1 MGRILRCVGL
11 FGVLALVSFIQVVPA
26 EAETCSVHKWYQA
39 CSSTSEQQ
47 CQAAC
52 GSCSMCLNIV
62 QFNPCV
68 YECRCAC

>member
-1 MGRILRCVGL
+1 MGRFLRCAGL
-11 FGVLALVSFIQVVPA
+11 LGILGLASFMPVASV
-26 EAETCSVHKWYQA
+26 EATTCQTFKYYQS
-39 CSSTSEQQ
+39 CGPTSEQD

-52 GSCSMCLNIV
+52 GSCGMCLNIA

>member
-11 FGVLALVSFIQVVPA
+11 FGVLALVSFTEPVPA
-26 EAETCSVHKWYQA
+26 EAVTCSVHKWYQA
-39 CSSTSEQQ
+39 CGPNSEQQ

-52 GSCSMCLNIV
+52 GSCAMCLSV
-62 QFNPCV
+62 AQFNPCV

>member
-11 FGVLALVSFIQVVPA
+11 FGVLALVSFTHVKSA

-39 CSSTSEQQ
+39 CGPTSEQQ

-52 GSCSMCLNIV
+52 GSCSMCLSV
-62 QFNPCV
+62 AQFNPCV

>member
-11 FGVLALVSFIQVVPA
+11 FGVLALVSFTQVVPA
-26 EAETCSVHKWYQA
+26 EGATCNTFKWYQA
-39 CSSTSEQQ
+39 CGPTSEQQ

-52 GSCSMCLNIV
+52 GSCQMCLSIA

>member
-1 MGRILRCVGL
+1 MGRILRFAGL
-11 FGVLALVSFIQVVPA
+11 LAVLVLVSFTPVMSV
-26 EAETCSVHKWYQA
+26 EAGTCNTFKWYQA
-39 CSSTSEQQ
+39 CGPTSEQD

-52 GSCSMCLNIV
+52 GSCQMCLSIA